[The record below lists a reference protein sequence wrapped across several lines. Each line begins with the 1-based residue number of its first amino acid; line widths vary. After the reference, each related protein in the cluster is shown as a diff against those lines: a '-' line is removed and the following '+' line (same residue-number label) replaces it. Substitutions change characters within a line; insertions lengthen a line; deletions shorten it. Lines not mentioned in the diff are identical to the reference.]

1 MYNMWLY
8 KDKEINSIEDMPTDT
23 FGFVYLVTH
32 TPSGKKYLGKKQLIS
47 NRTLP
52 PLKGQKKKRKIQ
64 KESDWKTYYG
74 SQSEVKQLVKESKDK
89 LEFVREIIIFTS
101 TKKQLTYF
109 ETKLQFVNE
118 VLEND
123 EYLNSNILGKFFRKD
138 LYDKSVIS

>member
-1 MYNMWLY
+1 MWLY
-8 KDKEINSIEDMPTDT
+8 KNKEINSIEDMPADT

-32 TPSGKKYLGKKQLIS
+32 TPSGKKYLGKKQLIA

-74 SQSEVKQLVKESKDK
+74 SQTEVKQLVKESQDM
-89 LEFVREIIIFTS
+89 LDFVREIIIFTS

-138 LYDKSVIS
+138 LYDKPVIS

>member
-1 MYNMWLY
+1 MWLY
-8 KDKEINSIEDMPTDT
+8 KDKEINSIEDMPADT

-32 TPSGKKYLGKKQLIS
+32 TPSGKKYLGKKQLIA

-74 SQSEVKQLVKESKDK
+74 SQTEVKQLVKESKDK

>member
-1 MYNMWLY
+1 MWLY
-8 KDKEINSIEDMPTDT
+8 KDKEINSIEDMPADT

-52 PLKGQKKKRKIQ
+52 PLKGSKRKRKIQ

-74 SQSEVKQLVKESKDK
+74 SQTEVKQLVKESKDM
-89 LEFVREIIIFTS
+89 LEFVREIRIFAS

-138 LYDKSVIS
+138 LYDKPVIS

>member
-1 MYNMWLY
+1 MWLY
-8 KDKEINSIEDMPTDT
+8 KNKEINSIEDMPTDT

-32 TPSGKKYLGKKQLIS
+32 TPSGKKYLGKKQLIA

-74 SQSEVKQLVKESKDK
+74 SQAEIKTLVKESQDM
-89 LEFVREIIIFTS
+89 LEFVREIRIFVS
-101 TKKQLTYF
+101 TKKLLGYY
-109 ETKLQFVNE
+109 ENKLLYAYD

-123 EYLNSNILGKFFRKD
+123 EYLNSNISGKYFRKD
-138 LYDKSVIS
+138 FI

>member
-1 MYNMWLY
+1 MWLY
-8 KDKEINSIEDMPTDT
+8 KNKEINSIEDMPADT

-32 TPSGKKYLGKKQLIS
+32 TPSGKKYLGKKQLIA

-74 SQSEVKQLVKESKDK
+74 SQTEVKQLVKESQDM
-89 LEFVREIIIFTS
+89 LDFVREIIIFTS

>member
-1 MYNMWLY
+1 MWLY
-8 KDKEINSIEDMPTDT
+8 KNKEINSIEDMPADT

-52 PLKGQKKKRKIQ
+52 PLKGSKRKRKIQ

-89 LEFVREIIIFTS
+89 LEFIREIIIFTS

>member
-1 MYNMWLY
+1 MWLY
-8 KDKEINSIEDMPTDT
+8 KNKEINSIEDMPTDT

-74 SQSEVKQLVKESKDK
+74 SQTEVKQLVKESQDM
-89 LEFVREIIIFTS
+89 LDFVREIIIFTS

-138 LYDKSVIS
+138 LYDK

>member
-1 MYNMWLY
+1 MWLY
-8 KDKEINSIEDMPTDT
+8 KNKEINSIDDMPADT

-74 SQSEVKQLVKESKDK
+74 SQTEVKQLVKESQDM
-89 LEFVREIIIFTS
+89 LEFVREIRIFAS

-138 LYDKSVIS
+138 LYDKPVIS

>member
-1 MYNMWLY
+1 MWLY
-8 KDKEINSIEDMPTDT
+8 KNKEINSIEDMPADT

-32 TPSGKKYLGKKQLIS
+32 TPSGKKYLGKKQLIA

-52 PLKGQKKKRKIQ
+52 PLKGRKKKRKIQ

-74 SQSEVKQLVKESKDK
+74 SQTEVKQLVKESQDM
-89 LEFVREIIIFTS
+89 LEFVREIRIFAS

-138 LYDKSVIS
+138 LYDKPVIS

>member
-1 MYNMWLY
+1 MWLY
-8 KDKEINSIEDMPTDT
+8 KNKEINSIEDMPTDT

-32 TPSGKKYLGKKQLIS
+32 TPSGKKYLGKKQLIA

-74 SQSEVKQLVKESKDK
+74 SQTEVKQLVKESQDM

-138 LYDKSVIS
+138 LYDKPVIS

>member
-1 MYNMWLY
+1 MWLY
-8 KDKEINSIEDMPTDT
+8 KDKEINSIEDMPADT

-32 TPSGKKYLGKKQLIS
+32 TPSGKKYLGKKQLIA

-74 SQSEVKQLVKESKDK
+74 SQTEVKQLVKESKDM

-138 LYDKSVIS
+138 LYDKPVIS

>member
-1 MYNMWLY
+1 MWLY
-8 KDKEINSIEDMPTDT
+8 KNKEINSIEDMPADT

-52 PLKGQKKKRKIQ
+52 PLKGSKRKRKIQ

-89 LEFVREIIIFTS
+89 LDFTREIIIFTS

>member
-1 MYNMWLY
+1 MWLY
-8 KDKEINSIEDMPTDT
+8 KNKEINSIEDMPADT

-52 PLKGQKKKRKIQ
+52 PLKGTKRKRKVQ

-74 SQSEVKQLVKESKDK
+74 SQTEVKQLVKESKDM
-89 LEFVREIIIFTS
+89 LEFVREIRIFAS

-138 LYDKSVIS
+138 L

>member
-1 MYNMWLY
+1 MWLY
-8 KDKEINSIEDMPTDT
+8 KDKEINSIEDMPADT

-52 PLKGQKKKRKIQ
+52 PLKGSKRKRKIQ

-74 SQSEVKQLVKESKDK
+74 SQTEVKQLVKESKDM
-89 LEFVREIIIFTS
+89 LEFVREIRIFAS

>member
-1 MYNMWLY
+1 MWLY
-8 KDKEINSIEDMPTDT
+8 KNKEINSIEDMPTDT

-32 TPSGKKYLGKKQLIS
+32 TPSGKKYLGKKQLIA

-74 SQSEVKQLVKESKDK
+74 SQAEIKTLVKESQDM
-89 LEFVREIIIFTS
+89 LEFVREIRIFAS

-138 LYDKSVIS
+138 LYDKPVIS

>member
-1 MYNMWLY
+1 MWLY
-8 KDKEINSIEDMPTDT
+8 KNKEINSIEDMPTDT

-32 TPSGKKYLGKKQLIS
+32 TPSGKKYLGKKQLIA

-74 SQSEVKQLVKESKDK
+74 SQAEIKTLVKESQDM
-89 LEFVREIIIFTS
+89 LEFVREIRIFVS
-101 TKKQLTYF
+101 TKKLLGYY
-109 ETKLQFVNE
+109 ENKLLYAYD

-123 EYLNSNILGKFFRKD
+123 EYLNNNISGK
-138 LYDKSVIS
+138 Y

>member
-1 MYNMWLY
+1 MWLY
-8 KDKEINSIEDMPTDT
+8 KNKEINSIEDMPTDT

-74 SQSEVKQLVKESKDK
+74 SQTEVKQLVKESQDK

>member
-1 MYNMWLY
+1 MWLY
-8 KDKEINSIEDMPTDT
+8 KDKEINSIEDMPADT

-52 PLKGQKKKRKIQ
+52 PLKGSKRKRKVQ

-89 LEFVREIIIFTS
+89 LEFVREILIFTS

>member
-1 MYNMWLY
+1 MWLY
-8 KDKEINSIEDMPTDT
+8 KDKEINSIEDMPADT

-52 PLKGQKKKRKIQ
+52 PLKGSKRKRKVQ

>member
-1 MYNMWLY
+1 MWLY
-8 KDKEINSIEDMPTDT
+8 KNKEINSIDDMPADT

-52 PLKGQKKKRKIQ
+52 PLKGSKRKRKIQ

-74 SQSEVKQLVKESKDK
+74 SQTEVKQLVKESKDK
-89 LEFVREIIIFTS
+89 LDFTREIIIFTS

>member
-1 MYNMWLY
+1 LYNMWLY
-8 KDKEINSIEDMPTDT
+8 KDKEINSIEDMPADT

-52 PLKGQKKKRKIQ
+52 PLKGSKRKRKVQ

>member
-1 MYNMWLY
+1 MYDMWLY
-8 KDKEINSIEDMPTDT
+8 KDKEINSIEDMPADT

-52 PLKGQKKKRKIQ
+52 PLKGSKRKRKIQ

-89 LEFVREIIIFTS
+89 LEFIREIIIFTS

>member
-1 MYNMWLY
+1 MWLY
-8 KDKEINSIEDMPTDT
+8 KNKEINSIEDMPADT

-32 TPSGKKYLGKKQLIS
+32 TPSGKKYLGKKQLIA

-138 LYDKSVIS
+138 LYDKPVIS

>member
-8 KDKEINSIEDMPTDT
+8 KDKEINSIEDMPADT

-52 PLKGQKKKRKIQ
+52 PLKGSKRKRKIQ

-89 LEFVREIIIFTS
+89 LEFVREILIFTS

>member
-1 MYNMWLY
+1 MWLY
-8 KDKEINSIEDMPTDT
+8 KNKEINSIEDMPADT

-32 TPSGKKYLGKKQLIS
+32 TPSGKKYLGKKQLIA

-74 SQSEVKQLVKESKDK
+74 SQAEIKTLVKESQDM

-138 LYDKSVIS
+138 LYDKPVIS

>member
-1 MYNMWLY
+1 LYDMWLY
-8 KDKEINSIEDMPTDT
+8 KDKEINSIEDMPANT

-52 PLKGQKKKRKIQ
+52 PLKGSKRKRKVQ

-89 LEFVREIIIFTS
+89 LEFVREILIFTS

>member
-1 MYNMWLY
+1 MWLY
-8 KDKEINSIEDMPTDT
+8 KNKEINSIEDMPTDT

-52 PLKGQKKKRKIQ
+52 PLKGSKRKRKIQ

-89 LEFVREIIIFTS
+89 LDFTREIIIFTS

>member
-1 MYNMWLY
+1 MWLY
-8 KDKEINSIEDMPTDT
+8 KNKEINSIEDMPADT

-52 PLKGQKKKRKIQ
+52 PLKGTKRKRKVQ

-89 LEFVREIIIFTS
+89 LEFVREILIFTS

>member
-1 MYNMWLY
+1 MWLY
-8 KDKEINSIEDMPTDT
+8 KDKEINSIEDMPADT

-52 PLKGQKKKRKIQ
+52 PLKGSKRKRKIQ

-74 SQSEVKQLVKESKDK
+74 SQTEVKQLVKESQDM
-89 LEFVREIIIFTS
+89 LEFVREIRIFAS

-138 LYDKSVIS
+138 LYDKPVIS

>member
-1 MYNMWLY
+1 MWLY
-8 KDKEINSIEDMPTDT
+8 KNKEINSIEDMPADT

-32 TPSGKKYLGKKQLIS
+32 TPSGKKYLGKKQLIA

-74 SQSEVKQLVKESKDK
+74 SQTEVKQLVKESQDM
-89 LEFVREIIIFTS
+89 LEFVREILIFAS

-138 LYDKSVIS
+138 LYDKPVIS

>member
-1 MYNMWLY
+1 MWLY
-8 KDKEINSIEDMPTDT
+8 KDKEINSIEDMPADT

-74 SQSEVKQLVKESKDK
+74 SQAEIKTLVKEAESM
-89 LEFVREIIIFTS
+89 LEFQREIRIFVS
-101 TKKQLTYF
+101 TKKLLGYY
-109 ETKLQFVNE
+109 ENKLLYAYD

-123 EYLNSNILGKFFRKD
+123 EWLNNNISGKYFRKD
-138 LYDKSVIS
+138 FINGKSTIS

>member
-1 MYNMWLY
+1 LYNMWLY
-8 KDKEINSIEDMPTDT
+8 KDKEINSIEDMPADT

-52 PLKGQKKKRKIQ
+52 PLKGSKRKRKIQ

-74 SQSEVKQLVKESKDK
+74 SQSEVKQLVKESQDM

>member
-1 MYNMWLY
+1 MWLY
-8 KDKEINSIEDMPTDT
+8 KDKEINSIEDMPADT

-32 TPSGKKYLGKKQLIS
+32 TPSGKKYLGKKQLIA

-74 SQSEVKQLVKESKDK
+74 SQTEVKQLVKESKDK

-138 LYDKSVIS
+138 LYDKPVIS

>member
-1 MYNMWLY
+1 MWLY
-8 KDKEINSIEDMPTDT
+8 KNKEINSIEDMPTDT

-74 SQSEVKQLVKESKDK
+74 SQTEVKQLVKESQDM

-138 LYDKSVIS
+138 LYDK

>member
-1 MYNMWLY
+1 MWLY
-8 KDKEINSIEDMPTDT
+8 KNKEINSIEDMPADT

-74 SQSEVKQLVKESKDK
+74 SQTEVKQLVKESQDM
-89 LEFVREIIIFTS
+89 LEFVREIRIFAS

-123 EYLNSNILGKFFRKD
+123 EYLNS
-138 LYDKSVIS
+138 

>member
-1 MYNMWLY
+1 MWLY
-8 KDKEINSIEDMPTDT
+8 KDKEINSIEDMPADT

-52 PLKGQKKKRKIQ
+52 PLKGSKRKRKIQ

-74 SQSEVKQLVKESKDK
+74 SQTEVKQLVKESKDK